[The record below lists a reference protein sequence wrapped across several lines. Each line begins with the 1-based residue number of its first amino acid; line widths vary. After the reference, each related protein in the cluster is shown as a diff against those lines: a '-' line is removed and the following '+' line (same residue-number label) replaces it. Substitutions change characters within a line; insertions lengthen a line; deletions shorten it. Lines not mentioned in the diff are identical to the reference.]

1 MELSG
6 VQLPF
11 TQTPGFTEWAQGLV
25 ATRAQST
32 AQKPEERLFSGS
44 QALAKSGV
52 TTTFDIESTPG
63 LWEKVDPSALPLRV
77 LPFPE
82 ITGALS
88 GAPPETL
95 LSEILDRQAKLRTR
109 LGLCGLSPHAPYST
123 SVRLLRQIASLQ
135 PRVLATMHVAESE
148 DEWEYLTRGTGPMAE
163 WLAPRIRIPAPEKE
177 TPLRHVARTGLLTS
191 RLLVAHANT
200 LDDRDVRILAESKA
214 TVVHCPRTHAY
225 FNRPPFH
232 YRRLRDSATA
242 IVLGTDS
249 SSSIGPP
256 SGSKAHEL
264 SLTKEMK
271 IFASHFPHVPS
282 REILELVTTGPSRV
296 IPEWKLGALL
306 PGYRA
311 DMAAFDY
318 SGPTAEAEDYIVRAA
333 PSARST
339 WIEGRASRL
348 HPSC

>member
-11 TQTPGFTEWAQGLV
+11 TQTPGFTEWAQSLI
-25 ATRAQST
+25 ATRTQST
-32 AQKPEERLFSGS
+32 TQKPEERLFAGS
-44 QALAKSGV
+44 QALAQSGV

-63 LWEKVDPSALPLRV
+63 LWDACDPTALPLRV

-82 ITGALS
+82 TTGALS

-95 LSEILDRQAKLRTR
+95 LSEILDRQATLRKR
-109 LGLCGLSPHAPYST
+109 FDLSGISPHAPYST
-123 SVRLLRQIASLQ
+123 SVPLLRQIASLE

-163 WLAPRIRIPAPEKE
+163 WLVPRIRIPAPEKE
-177 TPLRHVARTGLLTS
+177 TPLRHVARTGLLTP
-191 RLLVAHANT
+191 RLLVVHANT

-232 YRRLRDSATA
+232 YRRLRDSGTA

-249 SSSIGPP
+249 TSSIGPP

-271 IFASHFPHVPS
+271 NFATQFPHVPS
-282 REILELVTTGPSRV
+282 REILEMVTTGPARM
-296 IPEWKLGALL
+296 IPEWKIGALV

-311 DMAAFDY
+311 DMTVFDF

-339 WIEGRASRL
+339 WIDGRASRL
-348 HPSC
+348 HPSF